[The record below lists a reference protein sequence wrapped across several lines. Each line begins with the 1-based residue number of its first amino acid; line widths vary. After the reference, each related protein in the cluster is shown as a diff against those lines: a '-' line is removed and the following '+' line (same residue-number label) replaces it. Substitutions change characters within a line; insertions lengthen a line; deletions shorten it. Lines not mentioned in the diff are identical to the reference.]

1 MSGHSKWANIKHKK
15 ARVDAQKG
23 KIFTKLGR
31 EIIVAARLGGADP
44 NANFRLK
51 IAVQKAKS
59 ANMPTENIQRAIQR
73 GAVGLDGSNYEEI
86 LYEGYGPGGVAVMME
101 IMTDNRN
108 RTAGEIRHVFSKNG
122 GNLGETGC
130 VSWMFKRQGQLII
143 NREETEEQDED
154 EVMLLALDAGAE
166 DVRSD
171 DETFQILTDPDNFEL
186 VKNNLEQTGFKFDEA
201 GITMIPQTTVA
212 VADQEQAIKL
222 LRLIDLLDDHDDV
235 QEVYANFDIDD
246 SILENL

>member
-212 VADQEQAIKL
+212 EADQEQAIKL